1 MVSLHIYHFRIP
13 ANLFHVVSF
22 LPRLGV
28 SRFFFLRPL
37 GSAVPLNPLPFALVA
52 CYGNEVCDEADGVV
66 GASTVRFPPCPRL
79 RTSCF
84 FVFRVRF
91 FFFFS
96 PQIISGIA
104 TASVLAA
111 WNDSASGGRAP
122 ATQVGEIKSL
132 SRYGG
137 LAALSMRR
145 VFLCQPVAF
154 FFCFFLPT
162 SNSSV

>member
-1 MVSLHIYHFRIP
+1 MKLMGWLVPPRCDSLHALAYVRP
-13 ANLFHVVSF
+13 VF
-22 LPRLGV
+22 L
-28 SRFFFLRPL
+28 
-37 GSAVPLNPLPFALVA
+37 
-52 CYGNEVCDEADGVV
+52 
-66 GASTVRFPPCPRL
+66 
-79 RTSCF
+79 F
-84 FVFRVRF
+84 FVSVLV
-91 FFFFS
+91 FFS